1 MAHRGRISILHNVL
15 GKSLKSICND
25 FSEVDEQYGDVKYH
39 LGTRA
44 IVTVNYTSSMDE
56 DEDKDED
63 HENRGKRG
71 DLDRVND
78 GINEGVS
85 EGYGNGKT
93 IYNNDSSNSISSSSS
108 SSSSSSN
115 SSSNNSCSDM
125 RTKTLK
131 INLSANPSHLE
142 AVNAVVLGRCKLSSF
157 ISIFV
162 SFVLSDLSLVASIY

>member
-56 DEDKDED
+56 DKDED

-78 GINEGVS
+78 GINGEGVN

-108 SSSSSSN
+108 SSSSSNSN
-115 SSSNNSCSDM
+115 GNSCSDM

-131 INLSANPSHLE
+131 INLAANPSHLE

-162 SFVLSDLSLVASIY
+162 SLVLSNLSIVASIY

>member
-71 DLDRVND
+71 DLDRAND

-85 EGYGNGKT
+85 EGYGNGET
-93 IYNNDSSNSISSSSS
+93 IYNNDNISSSSS
-108 SSSSSSN
+108 S
-115 SSSNNSCSDM
+115 NSCSDM

-131 INLSANPSHLE
+131 INLAANPSHLE

-162 SFVLSDLSLVASIY
+162 SFVLSNLSLVASIY

>member
-71 DLDRVND
+71 DLDRAND

-85 EGYGNGKT
+85 EGYGNGET
-93 IYNNDSSNSISSSSS
+93 IYNNDNISSSSS
-108 SSSSSSN
+108 SSSSSS
-115 SSSNNSCSDM
+115 NSCSDM

-131 INLSANPSHLE
+131 INLAANPSHLE

-162 SFVLSDLSLVASIY
+162 SFVLSNLSLVASIY

>member
-78 GINEGVS
+78 GINGEGVS

-93 IYNNDSSNSISSSSS
+93 IYTNDSSSSISSSSS
-108 SSSSSSN
+108 SSS
-115 SSSNNSCSDM
+115 SCSDM

-131 INLSANPSHLE
+131 INLAANPSHLE

-162 SFVLSDLSLVASIY
+162 SFVLSNLSLVASIY

>member
-71 DLDRVND
+71 DLDRAND

-85 EGYGNGKT
+85 EGYGNGET
-93 IYNNDSSNSISSSSS
+93 IYNNDNISSSSS
-108 SSSSSSN
+108 SSSS
-115 SSSNNSCSDM
+115 NSCSDM

-131 INLSANPSHLE
+131 INLAANPSHLE

-162 SFVLSDLSLVASIY
+162 SFVLSNLSLVASIY